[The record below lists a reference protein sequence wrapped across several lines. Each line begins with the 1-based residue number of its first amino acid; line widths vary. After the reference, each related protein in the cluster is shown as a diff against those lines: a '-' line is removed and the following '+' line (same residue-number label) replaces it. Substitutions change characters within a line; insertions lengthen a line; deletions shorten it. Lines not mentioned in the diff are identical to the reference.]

1 MSRQS
6 GRRGGGG
13 TNPFASES
21 SSNPFDDD
29 DDVPPPPPRRS
40 SGGSSRPPRRSGGG
54 GGGGGSSSNNPF
66 EDGARGGGGSRPA
79 PVRRSRT
86 EQGPRSA
93 SSSFSSNNPFDDDDG
108 GAGNNNINNNT
119 SNAGPQNRAAN
130 LARGARGLI
139 NRASGAAAAGGND
152 GGGGGGSSSSGRPAA
167 LGRGGRA
174 RTSGAAVPGE
184 NTQSFAVG
192 VEKAKDNLAGL
203 LKRNKDMDGG
213 AGGGGNYYEEPR
225 PWEDDQ
231 AGQAGQD
238 DPGSSTSRRKKG
250 KGGGKGGVQRWPYDD
265 YHTEQQRMYD
275 EAQENN
281 ADDYYSDEKKSA
293 TDAEAA
299 LMAAEAAENQFYERP
314 PELPSIKE
322 AVQGVSLVDFER
334 KAEERAVNIVSTW
347 LYDAGLIDELL
358 MNGAVGPASAASPDA
373 TGGGMDDS
381 EGIEVG
387 MRGFPLGGADGAL
400 KMDKEIEKLRA
411 SAQRELGLIN
421 ARLNDGVA
429 ASGAE
434 VQELVN
440 AVTVTKS
447 DLGKLRQL
455 CTYITDSASS
465 GVGAA
470 ASGAVGPHG
479 AVTEKDE
486 FILTRYPRL
495 KAAINARR
503 NLFRC
508 FRELEFFSHIPS
520 KCDRLRDELHSGE
533 WTADEWNTIRNV
545 CMEHVELEILL
556 VEAEMGMKAMFDEG
570 DDESGR
576 SGGRRGVMQ
585 TGPSSRR
592 LRQQMRS
599 KRMSDRGWTQ
609 GGRNYEMVDNFLSQ
623 HVKNV
628 WELGDEI
635 RMRILSGIGSS
646 FDLALNNPAGM
657 VALVEAVEVY
667 ERANDQYKALHEE
680 DDMPKQTLHFTDMR
694 AAALAQ
700 IYQDFELRGLEV
712 FRGVHMQAA
721 DTADED
727 QGLNAQFTAVLR
739 AATELVAEI
748 ELVKSDISPCFPPH
762 WAIEVLWS
770 ACVAHVCSNQIIQ
783 QIGGPDG
790 HALPDLTVTQLLDL
804 VAWVEF
810 FRETVEE
817 MFPAVAT
824 MHATQK
830 AADFEKKPD
839 LFASSGKEVDM
850 DTATDNLAWVN
861 NMLWEVHRL
870 AQEEFLVRTRT
881 QSEEWLQNVYK

>member
-1 MSRQS
+1 MHSESLRIQTVMSRQS
-6 GRRGGGG
+6 G
-13 TNPFASES
+13 TNPFGSGRGDGG
-21 SSNPFDDD
+21 SNPFDDD
-29 DDVPPPPPRRS
+29 DDVPPPPP
-40 SGGSSRPPRRSGGG
+40 PPR
-54 GGGGGSSSNNPF
+54 
-66 EDGARGGGGSRPA
+66 RPA

-86 EQGPRSA
+86 EQPSRSGGG
-93 SSSFSSNNPFDDDDG
+93 SNPFDDD
-108 GAGNNNINNNT
+108 N
-119 SNAGPQNRAAN
+119 NAGPQNRAAN

-139 NRASGAAAAGGND
+139 NRASGAGGAVD
-152 GGGGGGSSSSGRPAA
+152 QPAS

-174 RTSGAAVPGE
+174 RTSGAAAAGAVPGE
-184 NTQSFAVG
+184 VGAQSFAVG

-203 LKRNKDMDGG
+203 LKRNKDADGG
-213 AGGGGNYYEEPR
+213 AGAGGGGGNYYEEPR
-225 PWEDDQ
+225 PWADDQ
-231 AGQAGQD
+231 AGGQAAQD
-238 DPGSSTSRRKKG
+238 DPGSGAGRRSKKG
-250 KGGGKGGVQRWPYDD
+250 KGGGGGRGGVQRWPYDD
-265 YHTEQQRMYD
+265 YHTEQQRLYD
-275 EAQENN
+275 EAQEN
-281 ADDYYSDEKKSA
+281 ADDGDEKKSA

-314 PELPSIKE
+314 PELPGIKE

-358 MNGAVGPASAASPDA
+358 MNGAVGPASAASPNAAAAAGGDA
-373 TGGGMDDS
+373 
-381 EGIEVG
+381 EGVEVG
-387 MRGFPLGGADGAL
+387 MHGFPLGGADGAL

-440 AVTVTKS
+440 AVAVTKS

-470 ASGAVGPHG
+470 AASAGLNGA
-479 AVTEKDE
+479 ATEQDE

-495 KAAINARR
+495 KVAINARR

-520 KCDRLRDELHSGE
+520 TCDRLRDELHSGE

-570 DDESGR
+570 DGESGR

-592 LRQQMRS
+592 LRQEVRS
-599 KRMSDRGWTQ
+599 KRMSGRGWTQ

-657 VALVEAVEVY
+657 VALIEAVEVY
-667 ERANDQYKALHEE
+667 ERANDQYKVLHEE
-680 DDMPKQTLHFTDMR
+680 DDMPNQTLHFTNMR

-727 QGLNAQFTAVLR
+727 EGLNAQFTAVLR

-748 ELVKSDISPCFPPH
+748 ELVKADISPCFPPH

-817 MFPAVAT
+817 MFPAVAK